1 MGTKLIASPMSRSTI
16 SRILAHS
23 AVAGIAFSMVGPPS
37 AGARASS
44 SPAAASSGPR
54 DGAFDL
60 AVQEVD
66 VRQTASTPMFRE
78 VAVKCVVQNR
88 GPSVSRGSE
97 MLVISKPGDD
107 GPKVLK
113 ASPIPVPLTRG
124 EKFVLDAEGAAWFAS
139 SVPYRCEIQWDGS
152 VAGDADPS
160 DDYGEFTY
168 PKL

>member
-1 MGTKLIASPMSRSTI
+1 MSRSTL

-23 AVAGIAFSMVGPPS
+23 GAAGIAFSMVGPPA
-37 AGARASS
+37 AGART
-44 SPAAASSGPR
+44 PSGAEGAPSGQH
-54 DGAFDL
+54 DSAFDL

-78 VAVKCVVQNR
+78 VTVRCVVQNR

-124 EKFVLDAEGAAWFAS
+124 EKFVLDADGAAWFAS
-139 SVPYRCEIQWDGS
+139 AVPYRCEIQWDGS
-152 VAGDADPS
+152 VPGDADPS
-160 DDYGEFTY
+160 DDYGELTY